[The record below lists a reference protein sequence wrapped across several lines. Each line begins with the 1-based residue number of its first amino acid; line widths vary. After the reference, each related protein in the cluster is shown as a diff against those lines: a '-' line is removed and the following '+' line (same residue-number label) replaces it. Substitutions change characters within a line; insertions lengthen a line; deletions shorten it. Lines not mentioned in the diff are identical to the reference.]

1 MKGYNKIAALMGKYP
16 ESAIIS
22 QFSELNI
29 QNLLYLQAEIIGLQQ
44 DLRVLE
50 EANDRSP
57 DTKRAAFSTNW
68 SVLSSADEKDG
79 SDEQWLLVLT
89 IREKLKEYSA

>member
-22 QFSELNI
+22 QFSQLNI
-29 QNLLYLQAEIIGLQQ
+29 QNLLYLQAEIIELQQ
-44 DLRVLE
+44 DLRELE

-57 DTKRAAFSTNW
+57 DAKRAAFSTNW
-68 SVLSSADEKDG
+68 SDLSSADEKDG
-79 SDEQWLLVLT
+79 SNEQWLLMLT